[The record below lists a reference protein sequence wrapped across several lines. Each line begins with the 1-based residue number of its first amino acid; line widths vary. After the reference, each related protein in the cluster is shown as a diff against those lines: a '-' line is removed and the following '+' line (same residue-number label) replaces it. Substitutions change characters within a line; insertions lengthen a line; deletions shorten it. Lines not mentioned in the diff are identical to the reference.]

1 MHITKKIQKA
11 ERRFDTRAEWFL
23 WHHPVLGYLFV
34 LIGMPLLVLL
44 CVCAGALLRI
54 MPLSGRLGYF

>member
-44 CVCAGALLRI
+44 WYVYILMKGDDHT
-54 MPLSGRLGYF
+54 